1 MNLETAPWGGGL
13 MSPEESGE
21 QYRSVFA
28 VMEEG
33 VVFQNAAG
41 HVVFCNPSA
50 ERILGRQASQ
60 LLSGDYH
67 SSAIHEDG
75 SPFPLGEHPSEV
87 TLRTGQ
93 PCIGVIMGL
102 PREDKGLTW
111 VSINS
116 EPLTRRGDEK
126 PYAVV
131 STITD
136 ITRRHQV
143 EIALRESEKLFRTL
157 VENQNEGIGIVDRN
171 ENFIF
176 LNRAGERIFGV
187 AEDGLTGRSLNEFLT
202 PESVKFVS
210 EQTKARSQ
218 GRRSQYELE
227 IIRESDKAKRTI
239 YISVVPQFD
248 DAGKFSASFGVFSD
262 VTERNAAEA
271 ERARLQ
277 AQLSQVQKMESVGRL
292 AGGVAHDFNNLLT
305 VINGYSGMLL
315 GRMGPQDPFRR
326 MVSEIKKAGESAA
339 GLIEQL
345 MAFSRKQARRQELV
359 NLNDL
364 VGKMQTMLSRLVGE
378 DIEIIPQ
385 LKQDLDTVI
394 SDRHQMEQVIMN
406 LTINARDAMPE
417 GGTVMIETD
426 RTSLGKICP
435 HCAAEIR
442 PGKYVRLSVHDTG
455 TGIDEETKAHLF
467 EPFFTTKRAGQGTG
481 LGLATVHGIVHQN
494 GGHIDVESKLGE
506 GTAFHI
512 YLPAVKMT
520 PEDNAD
526 VELKAVA
533 GGTETILLVEDQDE
547 VRQFLQSVLTEY
559 GYHVLEASAGEQA
572 LEICEGQPIDLV
584 LTDVVMPKMSG
595 SEMAARVL
603 TRQPLAKVLFMSGY
617 SDQIL
622 AGRAGL
628 VKDAAFIQKPFG
640 REMLASK
647 IRDVLSGPS
656 TLRAPKS

>member
-33 VVFQNAAG
+33 VVFQNATG
-41 HVVFCNPSA
+41 QVVFCNPSA
-50 ERILGRQASQ
+50 ERILGRPASQ
-60 LLSGDYH
+60 MLSGDYH
-67 SSAIHEDG
+67 SNAIHEDG
-75 SPFPLGEHPSEV
+75 SPFPLGEHPSEI

-102 PREDKGLTW
+102 VRDEKTLTW

-116 EPLTRRGDEK
+116 EPLMRRGEEK

-136 ITRRHQV
+136 ITRRHQA
-143 EIALRESEKLFRTL
+143 EIAVRESEKLFRTL

-187 AEDGLTGRSLNEFLT
+187 TEDGLTGRSLNEFLT
-202 PESVKFVS
+202 PESATFVS

-239 YISVVPQFD
+239 YVSVVPQFD
-248 DAGKFSASFGVFSD
+248 DAGKFIASFGVFSD

-271 ERARLQ
+271 ERTRLQ

-345 MAFSRKQARRQELV
+345 LAFSRKQARRQELV

-385 LKQDLDTVI
+385 LKQELDTVI
-394 SDRHQMEQVIMN
+394 TDRHQIEQVIMN
-406 LTINARDAMPE
+406 LTVNARDAMPE
-417 GGTVMIETD
+417 GGTVVIETD

-435 HCAAEIR
+435 HCGAEIR

-467 EPFFTTKRAGQGTG
+467 EPFFTTKKAGQGTG
-481 LGLATVHGIVHQN
+481 LGLATVHGIVYQN
-494 GGHIDVESKLGE
+494 GGHIDVESKVGE

-512 YLPAVKMT
+512 YLPAVKMK
-520 PEDNAD
+520 PEGFAD
-526 VELKAVA
+526 VEAMAVA

-547 VRQFLQSVLTEY
+547 VREFLQSVLTEY
-559 GYHVLEASAGEQA
+559 GYNVLEASAGEQA
-572 LEICEGQPIDLV
+572 LEMCEGRTIDLV

-595 SEMAARVL
+595 SDMAARVL
-603 TRQPLAKVLFMSGY
+603 VRQPLAKVLFMSGY

-622 AGRAGL
+622 AGRSAM

-647 IRDVLSGPS
+647 IRDVLSEPS